1 MSVEQPSTKRS
12 KKADAKANASGS
24 TVSAAAD
31 VNDHKHLNASL
42 TLLRTQD
49 DLIALAGLPLD
60 HDLVIDNFK
69 LCAIIRG
76 IVAASEAGSMF
87 DETEVSMRICGRS
100 PRAVRCRLKST
111 PCLFSLFFK
120 PLVLENKTRK
130 AKKQTTVLFE
140 ITHSTTPAI
149 FFIVLTRCSAPIDLK
164 LDVVRLD

>member
-24 TVSAAAD
+24 TVSAAVD

-87 DETEVSMRICGRS
+87 DETEVSPHAS
-100 PRAVRCRLKST
+100 PNSRRTKHVRQKSKQQYFSS
-111 PCLFSLFFK
+111 PSCLSFSQLACC
-120 PLVLENKTRK
+120 LNRVLILPYN
-130 AKKQTTVLFE
+130 
-140 ITHSTTPAI
+140 I
-149 FFIVLTRCSAPIDLK
+149 
-164 LDVVRLD
+164 LD

>member
-24 TVSAAAD
+24 TVSAAVD

-42 TLLRTQD
+42 TLLRTHD

-100 PRAVRCRLKST
+100 PRAVRSCYRIITT

-120 PLVLENKTRK
+120 PFVLENKTRNK

-140 ITHSTTPAI
+140 IKHSTTPA
-149 FFIVLTRCSAPIDLK
+149 FFFL
-164 LDVVRLD
+164 